1 MFWRGSDVTEL
12 LDNKYDN
19 YVLDHTLVVSYHITD
34 TLTLSHATVWAGR
47 GDSTVILLFKYLIN
61 KNILVNI
68 MNMI

>member
-47 GDSTVILLFKYLIN
+47 GELHS
-61 KNILVNI
+61 NII
-68 MNMI
+68 I